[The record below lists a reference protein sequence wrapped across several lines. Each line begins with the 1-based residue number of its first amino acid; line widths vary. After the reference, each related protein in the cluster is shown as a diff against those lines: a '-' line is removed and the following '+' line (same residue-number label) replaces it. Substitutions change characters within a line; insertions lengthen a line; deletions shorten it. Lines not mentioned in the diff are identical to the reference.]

1 MTLMSEVARVL
12 SSPATRLLIVDDDER
27 YARALRELL
36 TESFSDLHITLV
48 NTIDEACRRVDT
60 GQVDVVILDLGLPDA
75 DGLEALERMHDC
87 ITEIPIIVL
96 TARSDEALALAALQ
110 HGAEDYLVKDA
121 VNHGM
126 LTRSLRYALERHRV
140 IRDLGRVTKEL
151 QIANSNLERLTLLD
165 PLTELLNRRGL
176 QQALSREIKR
186 IDRENIDVLVLLV
199 DIDDFKRVN
208 DSFGHA
214 VGDVALQE
222 ISLRLR
228 NCVRAVDY
236 ACRIGGDE
244 FLLLL
249 PNADRD
255 EASRIAERARVS
267 IATTI
272 IQHSAGT
279 LRLTASVA
287 AMLLRRD
294 TPSIDEL
301 LTRAHQLLQLSK
313 RQGKNRVVYEDEV
326 FEDTERRN
334 NAQTDLC
341 TNLAQG
347 KFLRTVKQPIF
358 RIADEVPVA
367 YEFLS
372 RYSNGVFEMPDNFF
386 RVCAEKNVLTLVDHH
401 CLRSAVRTSTSIHE
415 RARFHVNLF
424 PSTLIA
430 IPTEHLLSTFPQP
443 IPPKTYC
450 VEISEQQIIGDPSYL
465 RKPVQI
471 LRDAGLLIAI
481 DDVGFGNSCLESLI
495 LLEPDIIKIDK
506 RCIIGLSGNQMRI
519 DSLRRY
525 VNLAQT
531 LQSQLVAEG
540 VETRRELSVLQD
552 LKVEYAQGFL
562 WGRPA

>member
-1 MTLMSEVARVL
+1 MSVVAQVV
-12 SSPATRLLIVDDDER
+12 SSPATRLLIVDDDAR

-36 TESFSDLHITLV
+36 TESFSDLHITHV
-48 NTIDEACRRVDT
+48 TTIDEACRRVDT
-60 GQVDVVILDLGLPDA
+60 GQVDMVILDLGLPDA
-75 DGLEALERMHDC
+75 DGLESLERLHDC
-87 ITEIPIIVL
+87 ILEIPIIVL
-96 TARSDEALALAALQ
+96 TARSDENLALAALQ

-121 VNHGM
+121 VNHQI
-126 LTRSLRYALERHRV
+126 LARSLRYALERHRV

-151 QIANSNLERLTLLD
+151 QVANSNLEKLTLLD

-176 QQALSREIKR
+176 QQALSREIER

-214 VGDVALQE
+214 VGDIALQE
-222 ISLRLR
+222 IAKRLR
-228 NCVRAVDY
+228 HCVRAVDY

-244 FLLLL
+244 FLMLL

-255 EASRIAERARVS
+255 EASSIAERARVS
-267 IATTI
+267 IATMI
-272 IQHSAGT
+272 IQHSTGT
-279 LRLTASVA
+279 LHLTSSVA

-301 LTRAHQLLQLSK
+301 LTQAHQLLRRSK
-313 RQGKNRVVYEDEV
+313 SEGKNRVVYEDEI
-326 FEDTERRN
+326 FEDTEKRN
-334 NAQTDLC
+334 DAQADLC

-347 KFLRTVKQPIF
+347 KYLRTVKQPIF

-386 RVCAEKNVLTLVDHH
+386 RVCAERNVLTLVDHH
-401 CLRSAVRTSTSIHE
+401 CLRSALRTATAIPE
-415 RARFHVNLF
+415 RKRFHVNLF

-430 IPTEHLLSTFPQP
+430 IPTEHLLSSFPHP
-443 IPPKTYC
+443 IPPQTYC

-465 RKPVQI
+465 REPVQMM
-471 LRDAGLLIAI
+471 RNAGLMIAI

-506 RCIIGLSGNQMRI
+506 RCIIGLSGDRMRTE
-519 DSLRRY
+519 SLRRY
-525 VNLAQT
+525 VDLAET
-531 LQSQLVAEG
+531 LHSQLVAEG
-540 VETRRELSVLQD
+540 VETPRELSVLRD
-552 LKVEYAQGFL
+552 LHVEYAQGFL

>member
-1 MTLMSEVARVL
+1 MSEVARVL
-12 SSPATRLLIVDDDER
+12 SSPPTRLLIVDDDAR
-27 YARALRELL
+27 YARTLRELL
-36 TESFSDLHITLV
+36 TASFSNLLITHV
-48 NTIDEACRRVDT
+48 TTIDDACRRVDT
-60 GQVDVVILDLGLPDA
+60 GEVDMVILDLGLPDA
-75 DGLEALERMHDC
+75 DGLEALERLHDC

-96 TARSDEALALAALQ
+96 TGRNDEALALLALKN
-110 HGAEDYLVKDA
+110 GAEDYLVKDA
-121 VNHGM
+121 VDQRT
-126 LTRSLRYALERHRV
+126 LRRSVRYALERHRV

-151 QIANSNLERLTLLD
+151 QIANLNLERLTLLD

-176 QQALSREIKR
+176 QQALTREIKR
-186 IDRENIDVLVLLV
+186 IDRDAIDVLVLLV

-222 ISLRLR
+222 IAHRLR
-228 NCVRAVDY
+228 SCVRGVDY

-249 PNADRD
+249 PNADRV
-255 EASRIAERARVS
+255 EAARIAERARVS
-267 IATTI
+267 IATMI

-301 LTRAHQLLQLSK
+301 LAQAHQLLRRSK
-313 RQGKNRVVYEDEV
+313 IEGKNRVVYEDEE
-326 FEDTERRN
+326 FDDTEKRQD
-334 NAQTDLC
+334 AQADLC

-347 KFLRTVKQPIF
+347 KFLRTVKQPIL

-386 RVCAEKNVLTLVDHH
+386 RVCAERNVLTLVDHH
-401 CLRSAVRTSTSIHE
+401 CLRSAVRTATSLQE
-415 RARFHVNLF
+415 SARFHINLF

-430 IPTEHLLSTFPQP
+430 IPTEHLLSAFPQP
-443 IPPKTYC
+443 IPPGTYC

-465 RKPVQI
+465 REPVEMM
-471 LRDAGLLIAI
+471 RKAGLLIAI

-506 RCIIGLSGNQMRI
+506 RCIIGLSGDKTRTE
-519 DSLRRY
+519 SLRRY

-531 LQSQLVAEG
+531 LHSQLVAEG
-540 VETRRELSVLQD
+540 VETDRELSVLRD
-552 LKVEYAQGFL
+552 LGVEYAQGFL
-562 WGRPA
+562 WGKPA

>member
-1 MTLMSEVARVL
+1 MARVAPVL
-12 SSPATRLLIVDDDER
+12 SSTATRLLIVDDDVR
-27 YARALRELL
+27 YARALSELL
-36 TESFSDLHITLV
+36 TESFTDILFTHVT
-48 NTIDEACRRVDT
+48 TIDDACIRVEAGAVDM
-60 GQVDVVILDLGLPDA
+60 VILDLGLPDA
-75 DGLEALERMHDC
+75 DGLEALERLHDC
-87 ITEIPIIVL
+87 VNEIPIIVL
-96 TARSDEALALAALQ
+96 TSRSDEALALAALKS
-110 HGAEDYLVKDA
+110 GAEDYLVKDTVDQSTLA
-121 VNHGM
+121 
-126 LTRSLRYALERHRV
+126 RSVRYALERHRV
-140 IRDLGRVTKEL
+140 IRDLSRVTKEL
-151 QIANSNLERLTLLD
+151 QIANTSLEKLTLLD

-176 QQALSREIKR
+176 QQALSRELKR
-186 IDRENIDVLVLLV
+186 IEREGIDVLVLLV

-222 ISLRLR
+222 IALRLR
-228 NCVRAVDY
+228 NCVRGNDY

-267 IATTI
+267 IATMV

-279 LRLTASVA
+279 PRLTASVA

-301 LTRAHQLLQLSK
+301 LTRAHQLLQRSK
-313 RQGKNRVVYEDEV
+313 REGKNRVVYEDEKH
-326 FEDTERRN
+326 EETQKRHD
-334 NAQTDLC
+334 AQSDLC
-341 TNLAQG
+341 ANLSQG
-347 KFLRTVKQPIF
+347 KYLRTVKQPIF
-358 RIADEVPVA
+358 RLTDEVPVA

-401 CLRSAVRTSTSIHE
+401 CLRSAVRTATAITE
-415 RARFHVNLF
+415 RARFHINLF

-430 IPTEHLLSTFPQP
+430 IPTEHLLASFPQP
-443 IPPKTYC
+443 IPPHTYC

-465 RKPVQI
+465 LEPVHA
-471 LRDAGLLIAI
+471 LRNAGVLIAV

-506 RCIIGLSGNQMRI
+506 RCIIGLSGDRARTE
-519 DSLRRY
+519 SLRRY
-525 VNLAQT
+525 MGLAHS
-531 LQSQLVAEG
+531 LHSEVVAEG
-540 VETRRELSVLQD
+540 VETRRELAVLRD
-552 LKVEYAQGFL
+552 LKVRYAQGFL
-562 WGRPA
+562 WGKPA